1 MPWNTPTLEDL
12 RNTNRD
18 NVQSQLRSGPMIPN
32 SVLRV
37 MSDSNAGLAYL
48 ALLYV
53 DWLSRQLLPDTAET
67 DWLDRHASL
76 WLTQGRKAA
85 TYAQAT
91 IAFTGIGGV
100 VMPAGTIMSG
110 AVDSL
115 NDTAID
121 FSSQSDVTIGVTPTN
136 VSIVATS
143 PGSTGLSS
151 GSTLALR
158 SGIAG
163 INGTGTIV
171 AITDGIKEETDDELR
186 ARVLDR
192 IRQPPVGGDAEDY
205 VQWAFATPG
214 VNVTRAW
221 CSPLEMGLG
230 TVTVRFMTDDLVNSV
245 VGFPS
250 PADITLVKNYL
261 DTLRPVAVKDRFIV
275 PPVPEPINFTI
286 TNLSPDT
293 VANRN
298 AIVTAVRKMLFER
311 AAPAHAING
320 IEQPAQT
327 IYRAWVSEAI
337 SSLSSIDSFTLI
349 MEDHPM
355 PYPGSLAV
363 LGNIVYD

>member
-1 MPWNTPTLEDL
+1 MPWATPTLEDL

-37 MSDSNAGLAYL
+37 MADSNAGLAFL
-48 ALLYV
+48 TLLYI
-53 DWLSRQLLPDTAET
+53 DWLSRQLLPDTAEAE
-67 DWLDRHASL
+67 WLDRHASI
-76 WLTQGRKAA
+76 WLQQGRKTA

-91 IAFTGIGGV
+91 IAFTGLGGIT
-100 VMPAGTIMSG
+100 MPAGTIMSG
-110 AVDSL
+110 AVDTL
-115 NDTAID
+115 TDAQID
-121 FSSQSDVTIGVTPTN
+121 FSSQANVVIGTSPTN
-136 VSIVATS
+136 VSIVANT
-143 PGSTGLSS
+143 PGSTGLVG
-151 GSTLALR
+151 GSTLALKI
-158 SGIAG
+158 GLAG

-171 AITDGIKEETDDELR
+171 AITDGIEAETDDQLR
-186 ARVLDR
+186 ARILDR

-205 VQWAFATPG
+205 VQWAFATPN
-214 VNVTRAW
+214 VAVTRAW

-230 TVTVRFMTDDLVNSV
+230 TVTVRFMTDDLVNNV

-250 PADITLVKNYL
+250 SGDIALVRTYL
-261 DTLRPVAVKDRFIV
+261 DAVRPVAIKDRFVV
-275 PPVPEPINFTI
+275 PPVPEPIDFTI

-298 AIVTAVRKMLFER
+298 AIIVAVKKMLFDR

-337 SSLSSIDSFTLI
+337 SSIASIGSFTLI
-349 MEDHPM
+349 MDDHPM
-355 PYPGSLAV
+355 PSPGSLAV
-363 LGNIVYD
+363 LGTIVYG